1 MRKIVL
7 INLLILFASVVS
19 LSQTKDG
26 SWLTGIWQGTA
37 YQSDPGES
45 WTMTLDVSK
54 GKYVV
59 SYPSL
64 KCGGDWRLVSMRHDI
79 ATFIET
85 IRTGLKECEPD
96 GNVVIERLNEDQ
108 ISFQW
113 SQTNSTKVLA
123 YAVLDRK
130 TAK

>member
-1 MRKIVL
+1 MRQIVL
-7 INLLILFASVVS
+7 TSLLIFFASVITF
-19 LSQTKDG
+19 SQTKDG
-26 SWLTGIWQGTA
+26 NWLRGAWQGTA

-45 WTMTLDVSK
+45 WTMKLDVSK
-54 GKYVV
+54 GRYVV

-64 KCGGDWRLVSMRHDI
+64 KCGGDWRLVSMRRDV

-85 IRTGLKECEPD
+85 IQTGVKECESD
-96 GNVVIERLNEDQ
+96 GNVVIERVNEDQ

-113 SQTNSTKVLA
+113 SQTNSAKVLA